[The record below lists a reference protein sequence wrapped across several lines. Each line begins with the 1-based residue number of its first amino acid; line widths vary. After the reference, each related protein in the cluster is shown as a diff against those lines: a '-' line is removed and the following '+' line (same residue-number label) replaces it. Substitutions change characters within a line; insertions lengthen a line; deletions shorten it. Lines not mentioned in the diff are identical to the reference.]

1 MTSANTASTGTANAM
16 SCGIRP
22 TAEDQN
28 VEKRS
33 SEKEHMYEEDVNF
46 DDHLQN
52 HMHVRQTDVDEHL
65 KEHQRTNSIESIA
78 RYLHRK
84 VSKPMLNEVK
94 ASRRGGRRPGSG
106 NNKSNP
112 AADDEDPCDL
122 PKMNAEFSNLKG
134 LAMQKKQ
141 KNASASSA
149 GRAMLGR

>member
-1 MTSANTASTGTANAM
+1 MTSANTASTGTTNAM

-22 TAEDQN
+22 TAKDQN
-28 VEKRS
+28 VDKKL
-33 SEKEHMYEEDVNF
+33 EKEYEEDVNF

-52 HMHVRQTDVDEHL
+52 HMHVRKTDADEHL
-65 KEHQRTNSIESIA
+65 KEHQRTNSIESIV

>member
-1 MTSANTASTGTANAM
+1 MTSANTASTGNANAM

-22 TAEDQN
+22 TAKDQK
-28 VEKRS
+28 VEKRR
-33 SEKEHMYEEDVNF
+33 EKEYEYEEDVNF
-46 DDHLQN
+46 ADHLQN
-52 HMHVRQTDVDEHL
+52 HMHVRQTDVNEHL
-65 KEHQRTNSIESIA
+65 KEHQRTNSIESIV

-106 NNKSNP
+106 NSKSNP